1 MELGDHV
8 RQSDEYIKKIG
19 RSRLFLSHQ
28 TKYRKYCSRRE
39 KDAVEENKQCQNSNA
54 PRGDILAKKA
64 KIEVEARFHGKTR
77 GQSHCSVWS

>member
-54 PRGDILAKKA
+54 GTYKQKN
-64 KIEVEARFHGKTR
+64 
-77 GQSHCSVWS
+77 